1 MDVLLGSIDVREL
14 LPTQDI
20 EESSPLSAPDLH
32 LLIDRLQIRSL
43 HIKQKVKDYILSHQ
57 TEFSQIFTSCSDSIS
72 KTEEI
77 SADLS
82 NVVRILSDNNID
94 IEIRDAS
101 REICSVRKDL
111 KEKKEL
117 LSLVKIIVNLAERL
131 KLVRDDLK
139 VGKLINAAE
148 LLRDLK
154 KDLLIVDDDRKE
166 VGGGKREPV
175 VFELLRKEWFDCF
188 DEFQEVCVR
197 VLGNAIR
204 FDSGNGRLRVV
215 FKLSIEKM
223 KDVELLMILRAMEVA
238 GVLDYGLAKVADLTV
253 KYIIIPTVNDECNFH
268 LVEELH
274 PNSEQMDE
282 AILSLVVLSS
292 DSKVESTNIY
302 SRLIQAI
309 SFIHKTVCFQNGR
322 WMMCFGR
329 LAWPRISDLV
339 ISKFLSKAV
348 PDDASKLA
356 EFQKIIELTSE
367 FEATLKDLMF
377 ISATDKKDEKLSS
390 FVQNVEVHFA
400 ARKKKEILANA
411 RNLPLLFDSSNPSD
425 YTFRRPSLKAHEVAG
440 IISENPVGLL
450 FLPDRCI
457 ISKAASQLMELVHQ
471 ALQDACLSSAR
482 VAVEFY
488 HAARD
493 ALFLYEAIMPVK
505 LEKQLDNVTQ
515 IAALVHNDCLFLAQE
530 VLGLAFEYRPDFPSY
545 IKEQAVFVDIAPRFH
560 QMADEILH
568 KQIQLVCMNLEKA
581 IDGADGFQNTHQMQQ
596 YELAKSSIDQVV
608 FILEKVRSIWEP
620 LLLPSTYKSS
630 MSSVLDF
637 VFSIIAKDI
646 LLLDD
651 MAAEETL
658 QLQRLIYLTL
668 ENLAS
673 VFESVIFV
681 NEKENSQDA
690 AIPDPLDVL
699 IPSLHKLRKLA
710 DLLDMSLKTITASW
724 ECGELVS
731 CGFTPSEV
739 ENFIKAIFT
748 DSPLRKECLWRIESV
763 SLYNKI

>member
-14 LPTQDI
+14 LSTQDI

-72 KTEEI
+72 RTEEI

-82 NVVRILSDNNID
+82 NVVRILSDSNID
-94 IEIRDAS
+94 VEIRDAS

-117 LSLVKIIVNLAERL
+117 LSLVKVIVNLVERL
-131 KLVRDDLK
+131 GLVREDLK
-139 VGKLINAAE
+139 VGELINAAE

-154 KDLLIVDDDRKE
+154 KDLLIVDDDRKV
-166 VGGGKREPV
+166 VGGDKREPV
-175 VFELLRKEWFDCF
+175 VFELLRKEWLDCF

-223 KDVELLMILRAMEVA
+223 KDVELRMVLTAMEVA
-238 GVLDYGLAKVADLTV
+238 GVLDYGLAKVADLVV
-253 KYIIIPTVNDECNFH
+253 KYIIIPTVSDECNFH
-268 LVEELH
+268 LVEELL
-274 PNSEQMDE
+274 PKKEQMDE
-282 AILSLVVLSS
+282 AILSLVASSS
-292 DSKVESTNIY
+292 DSKVECTNIY

-309 SFIHKTVCFQNGR
+309 TFIHKTVCFQNGR
-322 WMMCFGR
+322 WMTCFGR

-356 EFQKIIELTSE
+356 EFQKIIELTTE
-367 FEATLKDLMF
+367 FEAALKDLMF
-377 ISATDKKDEKLSS
+377 ISAADHRDEKLSS

-411 RNLPLLFDSSNPSD
+411 RNLLLLFDSTNRSGYTIKPPS
-425 YTFRRPSLKAHEVAG
+425 SKAHEVAG

-457 ISKAASQLMELVHQ
+457 ISKVASQLMELVHQ
-471 ALQDACLSSAR
+471 ALQDVCLSSAR

-620 LLLPSTYKSS
+620 LLLRSTYKSS

-668 ENLAS
+668 ENLSS
-673 VFESVIFV
+673 VFESVISV
-681 NEKENSQDA
+681 NEKENSHDVA
-690 AIPDPLDVL
+690 TPEPLDVL
-699 IPSLHKLRKLA
+699 IPSLRKLRKLA

>member
-14 LPTQDI
+14 LSTQDI
-20 EESSPLSAPDLH
+20 EEESPLSAPDLH
-32 LLIDRLQIRSL
+32 LLIDRLQIRSH

-57 TEFSQIFTSCSDSIS
+57 TEFSQIFSTCSDSIS

-77 SADLS
+77 STDLS
-82 NVVRILSDNNID
+82 NVVQLLSNSGID
-94 IEIRDAS
+94 IEISDAS
-101 REICSVRKDL
+101 KEICSVRRNL

-117 LSLVKIIVNLAERL
+117 LSLVKIIVNLVERL
-131 KLVRDDLK
+131 KAVKEDLK
-139 VGKLINAAE
+139 VGDMINAAE
-148 LLRDLK
+148 SLRELK
-154 KDLLIVDDDRKE
+154 KDLLIHDENRKE
-166 VGGGKREPV
+166 VGDKREPV

-188 DEFQEVCVR
+188 DELQEVCVR

-223 KDVELLMILRAMEVA
+223 KDVELRMVLTAMEVA
-238 GVLDYGLAKVADLTV
+238 GVLDYGLAKVADLMV

-268 LVEELH
+268 LVEELL

-282 AILSLVVLSS
+282 AILSLVISS
-292 DSKVESTNIY
+292 SGSKVESANIY
-302 SRLIQAI
+302 SRLIQVI
-309 SFIHKTVCFQNGR
+309 NFIHKTVCFQNGR
-322 WMMCFGR
+322 WMKCFGR
-329 LAWPRISDLV
+329 LTWPRISDLV
-339 ISKFLSKAV
+339 ISEFLSKAV
-348 PDDASKLA
+348 PDDASKIA
-356 EFQKIIELTSE
+356 EFQKIIELTTE

-377 ISATDKKDEKLSS
+377 ISATDRKDEKLSS
-390 FVQNVEVHFA
+390 FAQHVEVHFA

-411 RNLPLLFDSSNPSD
+411 RNLLLLFDSSNPSD
-425 YTFRRPSLKAHEVAG
+425 YTIKLPSSKAREVAG
-440 IISENPVGLL
+440 IISEKPVSLL

-457 ISKAASQLMELVHQ
+457 ISKAASKLMELVHQ
-471 ALQDACLSSAR
+471 ALQDVCLSSAR
-482 VAVEFY
+482 VAMEFY

-530 VLGLAFEYRPDFPSY
+530 VLGLAFEYRPDFPSCV
-545 IKEQAVFVDIAPRFH
+545 KEQAVFVDIAPRFH
-560 QMADEILH
+560 QMADELLQ
-568 KQIQLVCMNLEKA
+568 KQIQLVCINLEKA
-581 IDGADGFQNTHQMQQ
+581 IDGADGFQNTHQLQQ
-596 YELAKSSIDQVV
+596 YESAKSSIDQVV

-620 LLLPSTYKSS
+620 LFLQSTYKSS

-637 VFSIIAKDI
+637 VFSIITKDI

-668 ENLAS
+668 ENLSS
-673 VFESVIFV
+673 VCESVISV
-681 NEKENSQDA
+681 NEKEDSQDVA
-690 AIPDPLDVL
+690 TPNLLDVL
-699 IPSLHKLRKLA
+699 IPSLRKLRKLA

-724 ECGELVS
+724 ECGELVN

-763 SLYNKI
+763 SLYHKI

>member
-14 LPTQDI
+14 LSTQDI

-43 HIKQKVKDYILSHQ
+43 LIKQKVKDYILSHQ
-57 TEFSQIFTSCSDSIS
+57 TEFSQIFSTCSDSIS
-72 KTEEI
+72 KTDEI
-77 SADLS
+77 STDLS
-82 NVVRILSDNNID
+82 NVVQLLSNNGID

-101 REICSVRKDL
+101 KEICCVSRDL

-117 LSLVKIIVNLAERL
+117 LSLVKIIVNLVERL
-131 KLVRDDLK
+131 KVVKEDLK

-148 LLRDLK
+148 SLRDLK
-154 KDLLIVDDDRKE
+154 KDLLIHGDEQKE
-166 VGGGKREPV
+166 VVDKREPF

-188 DEFQEVCVR
+188 DELQEVCVR
-197 VLGNAIR
+197 VLGNAVC

-223 KDVELLMILRAMEVA
+223 KDVELRMVLTAMEVA
-238 GVLDYGLAKVADLTV
+238 GVLDYGLAKVADLMV

-268 LVEELH
+268 LVEELL

-282 AILSLVVLSS
+282 AMLSLVVPSS
-292 DSKVESTNIY
+292 DSKVECADIY
-302 SRLIQAI
+302 SRLIQVI
-309 SFIHKTVCFQNGR
+309 SFLHKTVCFQNGR
-322 WMMCFGR
+322 WMTCLGR
-329 LAWPRISDLV
+329 LTWPRISGLV
-339 ISKFLSKAV
+339 ISEFLSKCLRITYPSAHFRRS
-348 PDDASKLA
+348 DDASKVA
-356 EFQKIIELTSE
+356 EFQKIIELTTE

-377 ISATDKKDEKLSS
+377 ISATDTKDEKLSI

-400 ARKKKEILANA
+400 ARKKKEILANT
-411 RNLPLLFDSSNPSD
+411 RNLLLLFDSSNPSD
-425 YTFRRPSLKAHEVAG
+425 YTIKLPTSKAREVAG
-440 IISENPVGLL
+440 IISGKPVGLL
-450 FLPDRCI
+450 FLPERCI
-457 ISKAASQLMELVHQ
+457 ISKAASELMELVHQ
-471 ALQDACLSSAR
+471 ALQDVCLSSAR
-482 VAVEFY
+482 VAMEFY

-505 LEKQLDNVTQ
+505 
-515 IAALVHNDCLFLAQE
+515 
-530 VLGLAFEYRPDFPSY
+530 
-545 IKEQAVFVDIAPRFH
+545 
-560 QMADEILH
+560 
-568 KQIQLVCMNLEKA
+568 A
-581 IDGADGFQNTHQMQQ
+581 IDGADGFQNTHQLQQ
-596 YELAKSSIDQVV
+596 YESAKSSIDQVV

-620 LLLPSTYKSS
+620 LFLQSTYKSS

-637 VFSIIAKDI
+637 VFSIITKDI

-658 QLQRLIYLTL
+658 QLQRLIYLML
-668 ENLAS
+668 ENLSS
-673 VFESVIFV
+673 VFKSVICV
-681 NEKENSQDA
+681 NEKEDSQDVA
-690 AIPDPLDVL
+690 TPDLLDVL

-710 DLLDMSLKTITASW
+710 DLLDMSLKTITTSW

-748 DSPLRKECLWRIESV
+748 DSPLRKECLWKIESV
-763 SLYNKI
+763 SLYGKI

>member
-14 LPTQDI
+14 LSTQDI

-72 KTEEI
+72 RTEEI

-82 NVVRILSDNNID
+82 NVVRILSDSNIHV
-94 IEIRDAS
+94 EIRDAS

-117 LSLVKIIVNLAERL
+117 LSLVKVIVNLVERL
-131 KLVRDDLK
+131 KLVREDLK
-139 VGKLINAAE
+139 VGELINAAE
-148 LLRDLK
+148 TLRDLK

-166 VGGGKREPV
+166 VGGDKREPV
-175 VFELLRKEWFDCF
+175 VFELLRKEWLDCF

-197 VLGNAIR
+197 VFGNAIR

-223 KDVELLMILRAMEVA
+223 KDVELRMVLTAMEVA
-238 GVLDYGLAKVADLTV
+238 GILDYGLAKVADLMV
-253 KYIIIPTVNDECNFH
+253 KYIIIPIVSDECIH
-268 LVEELH
+268 LVEELL
-274 PNSEQMDE
+274 PKTEQMDE
-282 AILSLVVLSS
+282 AILSLVASSS
-292 DSKVESTNIY
+292 DSKVECTKIY

-309 SFIHKTVCFQNGR
+309 TFIHKTVCFQNGR

-339 ISKFLSKAV
+339 ISKFLSKAI

-356 EFQKIIELTSE
+356 EFQKIIELTTE
-367 FEATLKDLMF
+367 FEAALKDLMF
-377 ISATDKKDEKLSS
+377 ISVADHKDEKLSN

-400 ARKKKEILANA
+400 ARKKKEIMANA
-411 RNLPLLFDSSNPSD
+411 RNLLLLFDSTNRSGYTIKPPS
-425 YTFRRPSLKAHEVAG
+425 SKAHEVAG

-471 ALQDACLSSAR
+471 ALQDVCLSSAR

-620 LLLPSTYKSS
+620 LLLQSTYKSS

-668 ENLAS
+668 ENLSS
-673 VFESVIFV
+673 VFESVISV
-681 NEKENSQDA
+681 NGKENSHDVA
-690 AIPDPLDVL
+690 TPEPLDVL
-699 IPSLHKLRKLA
+699 IPSLRKLRKLA